1 MIPYE
6 DTGCILGFL
15 QIDILP
21 PTSAELN
28 NTLNKKKVFTILTE
42 TAQNPA

>member
-6 DTGCILGFL
+6 DIGCILGFL

-21 PTSAELN
+21 PASAELN
-28 NTLNKKKVFTILTE
+28 NTLNKKVFKILTE